1 MIQVKEAPKKK
12 FNPAKETPTQTL
24 NVTPVLTI
32 PTELANFDSMP
43 DSAYI
48 RLPVMKGLYGVSA
61 ASIWRGVKNQTIPK
75 PSKITERTTAWN
87 VGKVRAALAAK
98 AGV

>member
-1 MIQVKEAPKKK
+1 MQQLKSELTQAI
-12 FNPAKETPTQTL
+12 PAA
-24 NVTPVLTI
+24 
-32 PTELANFDSMP
+32 LANFDQLP

-48 RLPVMKGLYGVSA
+48 RLPVMKGLYGVSS
-61 ASIWRGVKNQTIPK
+61 ASIWRGVKNLTIPK
-75 PSKITERTTAWN
+75 PVKLTERTTAWN

>member
-1 MIQVKEAPKKK
+1 MQQLKSELNKAIPEA
-12 FNPAKETPTQTL
+12 
-24 NVTPVLTI
+24 
-32 PTELANFDSMP
+32 LANFDQLP

-61 ASIWRGVKNQTIPK
+61 ASIWRGVKNLTIPK
-75 PSKITERTTAWN
+75 PNKLTERTTAWN
-87 VGKVRAALAAK
+87 VGLVRAALAAK